1 MLPEL
6 HVSMTPCC
14 DVEIPLY
21 FVPFQAAVYSACLL
35 VTVPPSFRSLLEFAF
50 SLLLQNF
57 SDYMFRM
64 GVFLLISLSRQ
75 VSTIENM
82 QTFVV
87 YPVIPTRAIFG
98 KSISRQDA
106 IA

>member
-1 MLPEL
+1 
-6 HVSMTPCC
+6 MTPCC

-35 VTVPPSFRSLLEFAF
+35 VTAAPSFRCLLEFPF

-64 GVFLLISLSRQ
+64 GVFLLVSLPRQIST
-75 VSTIENM
+75 VENV
-82 QTFVV
+82 QTFAV
-87 YPVIPTRAIFG
+87 YPMVPTSAILG
-98 KSISRQDA
+98 KSFSRQDA